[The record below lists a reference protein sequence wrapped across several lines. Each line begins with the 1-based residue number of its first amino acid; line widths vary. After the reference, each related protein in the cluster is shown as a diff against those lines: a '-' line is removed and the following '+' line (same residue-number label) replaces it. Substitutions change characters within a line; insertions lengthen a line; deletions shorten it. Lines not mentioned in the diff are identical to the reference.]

1 MYSLEELKIVALRID
16 CCAYMK
22 SKLQFADLI
31 YEDENVNLTQS
42 KTEKLR
48 DIDIVIELDDLEIK
62 MNKLN
67 ILSKEFSEKE

>member
-1 MYSLEELKIVALRID
+1 MYSFDELKIVALRID
-16 CCAYMK
+16 CCSYMK